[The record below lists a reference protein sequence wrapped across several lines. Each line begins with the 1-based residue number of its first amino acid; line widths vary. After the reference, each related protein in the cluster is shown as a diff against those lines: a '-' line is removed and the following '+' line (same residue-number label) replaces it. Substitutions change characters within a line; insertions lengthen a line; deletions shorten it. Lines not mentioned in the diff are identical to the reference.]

1 MAEERRLAY
10 VAVTRAREQLTISYT
25 QNRTRYGK
33 IIPMTRSRFLEELPE
48 DSVARKEGDMA
59 PERTEEEKEAIAQD
73 WRQKIRAQ
81 LGIE

>member
-1 MAEERRLAY
+1 
-10 VAVTRAREQLTISYT
+10 
-25 QNRTRYGK
+25 
-33 IIPMTRSRFLEELPE
+33 MTRSRSLEELPE